1 MKTMREIS
9 INEVGN
15 VNIGQVEN
23 PEAGT
28 GCTVIISEEGMP
40 AGLNVRG
47 GGPAS
52 RDSQLLNPV
61 MSAKVIHAVL
71 LSGGSAFGL
80 GTANGV
86 MDYLEEHG
94 IGYNVGVTKVPLV
107 VQSDIFDL
115 TVARMDVRPDAAM
128 GYEAARRAMEE
139 PNYRDGNYGVGCGA
153 TVGKIKGMQTCM
165 KSGIGSYAVE
175 IGDFRIGAIAV
186 VNAFGDIFD
195 YKTGRKIA
203 GLLNKDR
210 NGFGDTMQVMAAS
223 TDVMENKFTSNT
235 TLAVVITNAE
245 FDKTQLC
252 KIAGMGH
259 DGLARSVR
267 PVHTSADGDSVYALS
282 VGKVKADQ
290 DLTGAMAAD
299 VISEAIMRAIYS
311 ADSAYGY
318 LAAKDL

>member
-1 MKTMREIS
+1 
-9 INEVGN
+9 
-15 VNIGQVEN
+15 
-23 PEAGT
+23 
-28 GCTVIISEEGMP
+28 
-40 AGLNVRG
+40 
-47 GGPAS
+47 
-52 RDSQLLNPV
+52 
-61 MSAKVIHAVL
+61 
-71 LSGGSAFGL
+71 
-80 GTANGV
+80 
-86 MDYLEEHG
+86 
-94 IGYNVGVTKVPLV
+94 
-107 VQSDIFDL
+107 
-115 TVARMDVRPDAAM
+115 
-128 GYEAARRAMEE
+128 MEE

-290 DLTGAMAAD
+290 DLAGAMAAD
-299 VISEAIMRAIYS
+299 VISEAITRAIYS

>member
-1 MKTMREIS
+1 M
-9 INEVGN
+9 
-15 VNIGQVEN
+15 NIGQVEN

-40 AGLNVRG
+40 AGLDVRG

-290 DLTGAMAAD
+290 DLAGAMAAD
-299 VISEAIMRAIYS
+299 VISEAITRAIYS
-311 ADSAYGY
+311 ADTAYGY